1 MITFLEMYK
10 NIAKKF
16 GKDSA
21 ELKTFKEYYIFFQD
35 KPHVVRRVYQMIMTK
50 S

>member
-1 MITFLEMYK
+1 MTFLEMIL
-10 NIAKKF
+10 NIAKRF
-16 GKDSA
+16 GKDSE
-21 ELKTFKEYYIFFQD
+21 ELKVFKDYCMFFQD

>member
-1 MITFLEMYK
+1 MTFLEMCL
-10 NIAKKF
+10 NIKKKF

-21 ELKTFKEYYIFFQD
+21 ELKIFKDYYIFFQD